1 MLGHSW
7 DIDQIALSGAQEGQK
22 LRLRQSE
29 VRQGLEEIKSWR
41 KISPGHQ
48 KERNQTVGMRN
59 WALGLKALRGRGA
72 DLIKILGR
80 VRGRV
85 QVPSNGVYEL
95 RAGMEMRWEGRKR
108 DKRNW
113 ATV

>member
-22 LRLRQSE
+22 LRLRQNE
-29 VRQGLEEIKSWR
+29 VRRDLEEIKSWR

-59 WALGLKALRGRGA
+59 WALGLKALRGRGT
-72 DLIKILGR
+72 DLIKILGG
-80 VRGRV
+80 VGVEYKV
-85 QVPSNGVYEL
+85 QAVEYMKSE
-95 RAGMEMRWEGRKR
+95 RAWR
-108 DKRNW
+108 
-113 ATV
+113 